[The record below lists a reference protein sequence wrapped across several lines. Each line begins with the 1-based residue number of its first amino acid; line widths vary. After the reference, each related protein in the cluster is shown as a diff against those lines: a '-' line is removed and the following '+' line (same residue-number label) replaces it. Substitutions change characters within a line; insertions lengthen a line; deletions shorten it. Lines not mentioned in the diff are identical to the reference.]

1 MTQATKD
8 ELLQFW
14 ALMAESAI
22 KAGNEKL
29 VDYSI
34 DRMEVI
40 SDEHIQEERRA

>member
-22 KAGNEKL
+22 KAGNERL

-34 DRMEVI
+34 DRMESI
-40 SDEHIQEERRA
+40 ADEKVRV